1 VSEGVMGG
9 ESGES
14 REKDDSAYAR
24 VEIKKRKRLTERI
37 RDLFPEKRQKRIKRN
52 DVIRNE
58 DYVAKL

>member
-1 VSEGVMGG
+1 MGG

-37 RDLFPEKRQKRIKRN
+37 RDLLPEKRQKAYQKERC
-52 DVIRNE
+52 
-58 DYVAKL
+58 YS